1 MPSKINFWRLLF
13 GFMIMGGS
21 FDGVYRY
28 MTDPLFNHNAI
39 LFMAFVFFFGSIY
52 LLYTGFNPPIKK

>member
-1 MPSKINFWRLLF
+1 
-13 GFMIMGGS
+13 MGGS

-39 LFMAFVFFFGSIY
+39 LFMAFVFFFGIIY